1 MENALNRSI
10 QVSVLSLTT
19 KKKKWKNH
27 VTYLRNERQELI
39 GLFKTLALS

>member
-19 KKKKWKNH
+19 KKKWKNH